1 MPVTFTHSRA
11 AILCFG
17 GWGLQTL
24 LHLAPRIQAAQEQ
37 RAAQGAADPDLN
49 RITSFGVVLPDP
61 LLTGSDQVQFTLRK
75 LRGDRPLTPFYVE
88 RILVEIDG
96 APPKPADSV
105 AGAVLTH
112 AERRAVALLRSSES
126 VLQTLQ
132 FEGHPFRSP
141 AAGAAISLRHPD
153 AETGRNL
160 RRATRQDFMQAGVQ
174 HADSV
179 SRLLEA
185 HLIDPIRQDI
195 LSPDDSFVQTTLY
208 VVAPLFEPLAS
219 ALIWPVVAAL
229 MGRLGRRHIS
239 NVVAL
244 FAMGSYAV
252 DRTRPLEDAAAYAAL
267 SELELLTGLRS
278 DDQAQAALGL
288 RIGKGNPLLL
298 DQIGQPLFDQI
309 YLLDREKSNQGL
321 AEDSHELAVLAG
333 NALEAFVAGSADLY
347 IQEQLGYSLRPG
359 DRRPYSLVGS
369 AGDYVPVQQI
379 LHAVNRQE
387 ESRLVREWV
396 LRSTP
401 DEPPAGHPLARLRE
415 QANRNQA
422 NFSLKDLGF
431 SEAKALGLLAA
442 RLPQLFD
449 DPVND
454 GGAARVA
461 DLAVRESFVFSPV
474 AAAELRAVAPPDAPA
489 GWAQAFD
496 DHMQEVSRTFEL
508 AAGADAVDEAWG
520 LATAGAD
527 SGAAFAAGLEGDDRL
542 APQLLARMHQRL
554 LDLLSA
560 SPTGLIRAH
569 DQARQWLHEAEES
582 QQRLEIALTPSMREL
597 GRIRREQALHEWRIK
612 YAAAVAKAP
621 ALTAILLRGLAA
633 IGVVSL
639 ITLAYLWLVHGA
651 WSPVRDGLTL
661 AGFAAGTLAA
671 GLATYRLH
679 QARIARLRR
688 TRVNLARAEL
698 TAQLQAQAHDGLV
711 RCHTRLIRILQGW
724 QQMLREAMDE
734 LRELSTPPEMPAVPP
749 AGIVQTH
756 LYVPYFN
763 QNLWDRCLAY
773 LRTHLDAHGQR
784 SEERLDTL
792 WGQAQW
798 RRRIERIL
806 RTVPADGA
814 VPRAIAEFIRHTVHE
829 SVAPVSL
836 QEPSPIRAE
845 LLRALADEFGI
856 EQLLWRSAADAQDI
870 NRRLRAMGIL
880 DASTE
885 TGQEQAPWTD
895 RRYVE
900 SAWNRAKPAANYD
913 VADRLA
919 VYGVTVDF
927 AAASGSAGSELSRAL
942 LDEFNISL
950 LPTENPFTIL
960 FVRTVHGLALDD
972 LDSMRRY
979 RQEMRYL
986 PAEHRALLCLDVG
999 REETLYQP
1007 NGKPAPVTRT
1017 QSAPAS

>member
-1 MPVTFTHSRA
+1 M
-11 AILCFG
+11 
-17 GWGLQTL
+17 
-24 LHLAPRIQAAQEQ
+24 
-37 RAAQGAADPDLN
+37 
-49 RITSFGVVLPDP
+49 
-61 LLTGSDQVQFTLRK
+61 QFTLRK

-88 RILVEIDG
+88 RILAEVDG
-96 APPKPADSV
+96 APPKPADAV

-112 AERRAVALLRSSES
+112 AERRAVALLRATES
-126 VLQTLQ
+126 ALQTLQ

-252 DRTRPLEDAAAYAAL
+252 DRTRALEDAAAYAAL

-288 RIGKGNPLLL
+288 RVGKGNPLLL

-415 QANRNQA
+415 QANRNQG
-422 NFSLKDLGF
+422 NLSLKDLGF
-431 SEAKALGLLAA
+431 SETKALGLLAA

-454 GGAARVA
+454 GDAARVA

-688 TRVNLARAEL
+688 ARVNLARAEL
-698 TAQLQAQAHDGLV
+698 TAQLQAQAHDGLA
-711 RCHTRLIRILQGW
+711 RCHTRLIRILQVGSRCCARPW
-724 QQMLREAMDE
+724 TSCANSARRRRCLPCR
-734 LRELSTPPEMPAVPP
+734 L

-773 LRTHLDAHGQR
+773 LRTHLGTRRAAQR
-784 SEERLDTL
+784 GTPSTACGGRPS
-792 WGQAQW
+792 GG
-798 RRRIERIL
+798 
-806 RTVPADGA
+806 GA
-814 VPRAIAEFIRHTVHE
+814 SSASCARFPQTGPYRAIAEFIRQTVHE

-836 QEPSPIRAE
+836 KTPALSAPSCCAPCRRVRHRAT
-845 LLRALADEFGI
+845 ALA
-856 EQLLWRSAADAQDI
+856 Q
-870 NRRLRAMGIL
+870 RR
-880 DASTE
+880 
-885 TGQEQAPWTD
+885 
-895 RRYVE
+895 RR
-900 SAWNRAKPAANYD
+900 P
-913 VADRLA
+913 
-919 VYGVTVDF
+919 G
-927 AAASGSAGSELSRAL
+927 
-942 LDEFNISL
+942 
-950 LPTENPFTIL
+950 
-960 FVRTVHGLALDD
+960 H
-972 LDSMRRY
+972 
-979 RQEMRYL
+979 
-986 PAEHRALLCLDVG
+986 
-999 REETLYQP
+999 QP
-1007 NGKPAPVTRT
+1007 PPAP
-1017 QSAPAS
+1017 PWASSMHRPRRSRSKPVDGQALCRVRMEPRQACG